1 MGLVFWLY
9 FKFDCTNRDSKHE
22 WKKLQ
27 WYTSLPKTVLM
38 AWITKIRIRQQTRV
52 ESFAGAVIHVGQFNI
67 SVDTLNQPPA
77 TSALTSHMEKKWKRI
92 RIQDSDSDKFWH
104 TYMYM
109 WDDYRQYYHLYFDFD
124 YFILFLCSSFR
135 NGLSCLYESENWT
148 PGRENN
154 FYFFSIQRIL
164 HGSWWI
170 LFFWQRKDISLFW
183 LKMDEVFNWI

>member
-1 MGLVFWLY
+1 
-9 FKFDCTNRDSKHE
+9 
-22 WKKLQ
+22 
-27 WYTSLPKTVLM
+27 M

-154 FYFFSIQRIL
+154 FYIL
-164 HGSWWI
+164 VYRGYYTVARRYGFYSSGKEKISHSFGCIWTRCFTGSK
-170 LFFWQRKDISLFW
+170 LL
-183 LKMDEVFNWI
+183 V